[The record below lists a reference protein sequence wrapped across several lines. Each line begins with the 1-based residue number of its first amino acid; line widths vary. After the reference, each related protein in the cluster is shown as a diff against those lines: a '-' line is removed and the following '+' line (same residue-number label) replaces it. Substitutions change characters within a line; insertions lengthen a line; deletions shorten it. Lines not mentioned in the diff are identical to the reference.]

1 MLAPMRRIVSEESG
15 VVPRALLPLARRVYG
30 YLPRSDWFLNV
41 VVNKLPYRSWRHLL
55 YELAGVRFVDR
66 RSGCI
71 MLGAQIHHPSG
82 LRLGRNS
89 IIGAAHLD
97 ARGGIEIGENV
108 NITGATRFMTAK
120 HDVQDPE
127 FPAIYSPIVV
137 HDRAWIALGATVLG
151 GVTIGEGAVV
161 TANATV
167 TKDVAP
173 YTIVG
178 GTPAREI
185 GSRDPNQ
192 TYELDY
198 RPNWT

>member
-1 MLAPMRRIVSEESG
+1 MLGLMTSTTSGASRRSAGTLRSVARRILG
-15 VVPRALLPLARRVYG
+15 LLPTREWA
-30 YLPRSDWFLNV
+30 LNRI
-41 VVNKLPYRSWRHLL
+41 VNKLPYRSWRHRL
-55 YELAGVRFVDR
+55 YQLAGVRFTDP

-71 MLGAQIHHPSG
+71 MLGAVVYHPTG
-82 LRLGRNS
+82 LVVGRNS
-89 IIGAAHLD
+89 IIGAALVD
-97 ARGGIEIGENV
+97 ARGGIEIGANV
-108 NITGATRFMTAK
+108 NITGETRFMTAK

-127 FPAIYSPIVV
+127 FPAIYSPIVIG
-137 HDRAWIALGATVLG
+137 DRAWIALGATVLG

-185 GSRDPNQ
+185 GTRNREQ
-192 TYELDY
+192 TYELEY
-198 RPNWT
+198 WPNWI